1 MRQLALVFYPSR
13 RPYFEMGQVDRA
25 DIPLFMTDQPGKW
38 LLFFSSGEK
47 ASIL

>member
-25 DIPLFMTDQPGKW
+25 DIPLFMTDQPGIS
-38 LLFFSSGEK
+38 FFSSGEK
-47 ASIL
+47 ASIF